1 LTGASDPY
9 SSYTYTYDK
18 AGRETSVSNAG
29 TPGVP
34 TVTLSF
40 GYDAFGNR
48 TSLSDSLGG
57 SISYAFDAAN
67 RLTSLAMTV
76 NGSTAAQ
83 VTLGYDAANRLT
95 GLTRTAPSVSGD
107 TITTSYS
114 YDNANRLT
122 NITHTDVSKTL
133 TLSSYTYGYD
143 KASEL
148 TSYQDNS
155 GNSLTYG
162 YDVNGELTGATG
174 TLAGSNYTFTYNYN
188 HNGNRTSTS
197 TVVNGTLTSAT
208 YTTGSDNELTSDGT
222 YTYTYDADGNMTS
235 QTNIHT
241 GSVTYYTWDYRNR
254 LTEVKQGNSDE
265 KFTYDVNNSR
275 IAISLNGT
283 TQLYTVYDG
292 ANPYMDFNGSGQLT
306 ERYLTNPNGLNQFY
320 GQVSASG
327 TTQWFLTDNI
337 NSIRQVVSTSGSSL
351 DTITYDPYGTILN
364 QTNSANAPRFGFAS
378 GAVDSITGN
387 DQFDERYYNPSAGR
401 FLNQDPLGFGGEDTN
416 LYRYTFNA
424 PTQYSDPS
432 GEGINFGFA
441 LGGFVIGALVGGG
454 MALLQGQ
461 GIGGVL
467 AGAGKGALVGGIAGL
482 TFGASLAVGAAATSA
497 AGITGG
503 FAATAAGVTTNA
515 VAEIV
520 SGQVGH
526 ATANLL
532 NGESVT
538 SGLGQ
543 PGEMATDAALGVV
556 APPVLR
562 GVRWIGGRFWRF
574 LRRGASSTGTVPEF
588 GPNTLGAAQAPRYI
602 PGYGWTDRAYWKLV
616 KLLPAGKSVEAPTL
630 RVAAELRRDAFPELT
645 RSCYRGPLSEAP
657 RLRGT
662 YDWHNPRKMIHPGPH
677 QTPHLQMWLEDGTT
691 VRIEVPE

>member
-1 LTGASDPY
+1 
-9 SSYTYTYDK
+9 
-18 AGRETSVSNAG
+18 
-29 TPGVP
+29 VP

-122 NITHTDVSKTL
+122 NITYTDVTKAL

-162 YDVNGELTGATG
+162 YDVNGELTGATA
-174 TLAGSNYTFTYNYN
+174 TLAGSNYTFTYNYD

-197 TVVNGTLTSAT
+197 TDVNGTLTSAT

-292 ANPYMDFNGSGQLT
+292 ANPYMDFNGSGTLT
-306 ERYLTNPNGLNQFY
+306 ERYLTNPNVLSQLY

-351 DTITYDPYGTILN
+351 DTITYDSYGTILN

-387 DQFDERYYNPSAGR
+387 DQFDARYFYCNR
-401 FLNQDPLGFGGEDTN
+401 FS
-416 LYRYTFNA
+416 RR
-424 PTQYSDPS
+424 
-432 GEGINFGFA
+432 
-441 LGGFVIGALVGGG
+441 
-454 MALLQGQ
+454 
-461 GIGGVL
+461 
-467 AGAGKGALVGGIAGL
+467 
-482 TFGASLAVGAAATSA
+482 
-497 AGITGG
+497 
-503 FAATAAGVTTNA
+503 
-515 VAEIV
+515 
-520 SGQVGH
+520 
-526 ATANLL
+526 
-532 NGESVT
+532 
-538 SGLGQ
+538 
-543 PGEMATDAALGVV
+543 
-556 APPVLR
+556 APPVAAGSSWCGDTSGR
-562 GVRWIGGRFWRF
+562 CAPPHCGV
-574 LRRGASSTGTVPEF
+574 T
-588 GPNTLGAAQAPRYI
+588 
-602 PGYGWTDRAYWKLV
+602 PG
-616 KLLPAGKSVEAPTL
+616 
-630 RVAAELRRDAFPELT
+630 
-645 RSCYRGPLSEAP
+645 
-657 RLRGT
+657 
-662 YDWHNPRKMIHPGPH
+662 
-677 QTPHLQMWLEDGTT
+677 
-691 VRIEVPE
+691 